1 MKIKSLILRTLAVSV
16 FVLTLSVAASA
27 QEEAEMAAA
36 ECAEASSV
44 ENAPVAALAA
54 GFLIIPA
61 AVVSLRRRISKK

>member
-1 MKIKSLILRTLAVSV
+1 MKIKSLILRTLAVSAV
-16 FVLTLSVAASA
+16 VLALSVAASA
-27 QEEAEMAAA
+27 QEEDMAAA
-36 ECAEASSV
+36 ECSEAAAV